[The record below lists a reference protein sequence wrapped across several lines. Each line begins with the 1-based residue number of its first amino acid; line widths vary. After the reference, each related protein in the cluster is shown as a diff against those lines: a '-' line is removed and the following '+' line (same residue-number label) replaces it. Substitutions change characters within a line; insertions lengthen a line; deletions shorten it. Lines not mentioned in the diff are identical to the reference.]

1 MAAVARAHGF
11 SAITVGGIKS
21 HAQMKAFLITVK
33 NDSNTAIDLRADD
46 GTEGG
51 NLNKLIN
58 ALNPLMYTATNSNA
72 GTVSVI
78 MDGHGNTA
86 ASLQERVRRLFE
98 ATSGANDSTVADG
111 ATITVA

>member
-1 MAAVARAHGF
+1 MSAVARAHGF
-11 SAITVGGIKS
+11 SGITVGGIKS

-33 NDSNTAIDLRADD
+33 NDSNTAIDLTADD

-51 NLNKLIN
+51 NLNKLVN
-58 ALNPLMYTATNSNA
+58 ALNPLMYTATNNA
-72 GTVSVI
+72 NGTVSVI

-98 ATSGANDSTVADG
+98 ATAGANDSTVADG